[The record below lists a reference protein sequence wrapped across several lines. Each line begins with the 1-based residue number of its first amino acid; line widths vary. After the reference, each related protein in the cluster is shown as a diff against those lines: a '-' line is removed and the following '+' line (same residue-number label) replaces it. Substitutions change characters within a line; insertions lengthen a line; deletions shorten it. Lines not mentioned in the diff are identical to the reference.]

1 MECWMSDS
9 NANGGKAGD
18 PIHQI
23 IACDPNSEALLRLA
37 HKAAKAQA
45 AVMITGETGVGK
57 EVIAK
62 YIHTHS
68 NCHQGPFV
76 AVNCAAMPDNMIE
89 AILFGYEK
97 GAFTNAVSAHA
108 GKFEQAQNGTLLL
121 DEISE
126 IPLHLQ
132 AKLLRVLQE
141 QEVERIGAKKTQ
153 RVNARII
160 ATTNRDL
167 PEYIQKGHFRSDLYY
182 RLNVI
187 TLHCASLADRPLDI
201 LPLAEYFLKYY
212 ANAFGKETVFLTEEA
227 KRKLLN
233 YNWPG
238 NVRELENIMQ
248 RSLLLSEQNEITVT
262 DIDLPMPSATI
273 VELKNVNEEDN
284 YFTSPLKANEAQI
297 IMEVLKTTAGCRHQ
311 AAQKLNMSPRTLRY
325 KIARLRSIGFKVP

>member
-1 MECWMSDS
+1 MSDS
-9 NANGGKAGD
+9 SGGKVNNS
-18 PIHQI
+18 IHQI
-23 IACDPNSEALLRLA
+23 IACDPSSEALLTLA
-37 HKAAKAQA
+37 RKAAKTHAP
-45 AVMITGETGVGK
+45 VMITGETGVGK
-57 EVIAK
+57 EVIAR
-62 YIHTHS
+62 YIHIQS

-97 GAFTNAVSAHA
+97 GAFTSAVSAHA

-141 QEVERIGAKKTQ
+141 QEVERLGAKKTQ

-160 ATTNRDL
+160 ATTNRHL
-167 PEYIQKGHFRSDLYY
+167 LEYIQKGHFRSDLYY

-187 TLHCASLADRPLDI
+187 TLHCARLADRPLDI
-201 LPLAEYFLKYY
+201 LPLAEYFLKQY
-212 ANAFGKETVFLTEEA
+212 AADFGKETIFFTEEA

-238 NVRELENIMQ
+238 NVRELENTVQ
-248 RSLLLSEQNEITVT
+248 RSLLLSEQNEITAVN
-262 DIDLPMPSATI
+262 IDLPMPSATI
-273 VELKNVNEEDN
+273 VELKNINEEEN
-284 YFTSPLKANEAQI
+284 YFASPLKANEAQI
-297 IMEVLKTTAGCRHQ
+297 IMEVLKATAGCRHQ